1 MHPVQGTAG
10 YRSSGNCL
18 QIELS
23 KLVARETV
31 ARVGSTQVKT
41 HEMGY
46 SKARHKGLKELD
58 LSVSTLQHHRSG
70 WPVLWLSLG
79 IPGAHLFCTSHPCLV
94 TYSALDLLLQQFR
107 VP

>member
-1 MHPVQGTAG
+1 MHPVKGPAG

-23 KLVARETV
+23 KLEARETV

-41 HEMGY
+41 HEMGS

-58 LSVSTLQHHRSG
+58 LSMSTL
-70 WPVLWLSLG
+70 
-79 IPGAHLFCTSHPCLV
+79 
-94 TYSALDLLLQQFR
+94 
-107 VP
+107 